1 MSESKRSRTQV
12 LRDALED
19 DIVRGLLKPGE
30 RLDEGGLTQRF
41 GVSRTP
47 IREALQQLAAIGL
60 VEMIPKRGAFVA
72 RVGLPQLVEM
82 FEVMAELEGMC
93 ARLAARRITQPETEA
108 LQRALE
114 ACQQAAEHGDSD
126 AYYYENERFHEC
138 IYRASHNGFLVQQ
151 TRQLQTRLKPYR
163 RLQLRVRNRVN
174 RSLEEHRD
182 IVDAIMTGDESRAEA
197 SIEQHIKI
205 QGERFADFV
214 ASVGG
219 MAA

>member
-108 LQRALE
+108 LRRALE

-126 AYYYENERFHEC
+126 AYYYENESFHDC

-182 IVDAIMTGDESRAEA
+182 IVDAIIAGDESRAEA